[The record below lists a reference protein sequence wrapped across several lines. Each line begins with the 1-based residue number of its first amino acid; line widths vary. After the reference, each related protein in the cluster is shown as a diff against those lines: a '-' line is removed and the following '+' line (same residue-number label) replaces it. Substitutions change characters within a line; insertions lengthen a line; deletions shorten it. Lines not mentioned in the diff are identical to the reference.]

1 MRKLFLLLAL
11 IVAGVQSA
19 SADIYKYERDTVI
32 MNGVYYE
39 TNFLVYNYSLS
50 GSNSFYDASIIHLLT
65 AGTSLSVPSEITID
79 NKAYKVRYVGK
90 HTYLKGYPTRYF
102 LIAQFRLTLDGN
114 PNGRIIQ
121 DTTLDPAVL

>member
-1 MRKLFLLLAL
+1 MKTIGNMRNLFLLLAL

-19 SADIYKYERDTVI
+19 SADNIYEYERDTVI

-39 TNFLVYNYSLS
+39 TNFLVTNYYILGSDNDYN
-50 GSNSFYDASIIHLLT
+50 ASIIHLLT

-79 NKAYKVRYVGK
+79 NKAYKVRSVGK

-102 LIAQFRLTLDGN
+102 FDSSV
-114 PNGRIIQ
+114 P
-121 DTTLDPAVL
+121 TTYGWGSE